1 MSELHTTL
9 GRLLKAERERQNKSL
24 ADLAQDLKITEGHLL
39 AIEAGDIGGV
49 PSELYFKLF
58 ARSYADALGLDYQK
72 AVEMIREDMN
82 EPLNGSLNGEP
93 ERVAGLRAAQ
103 SSPASANREGRGGF
117 WILAAVGLVIVAA
130 VTWLILSDQDALVLG
145 NGEND
150 STDAVDSERTDDSS
164 QAISSA
170 NRENMAL
177 NLDLVARDRTWALVI
192 ADGDTTLQTN
202 LKPWREYYIGAR
214 DSLIVS
220 IGAPLAVEMML
231 NGTSANLTDPENGSI
246 SSVVITPENLSMY
259 IQRALEDGL
268 RVADSTRDSTAQ
280 DSTVAP
286 KRDTITTSGTGSP
299 PSKPVKKDTASARR
313 GTEHGN

>member
-1 MSELHTTL
+1 MSELHTIL

-24 ADLAQDLKITEGHLL
+24 ADVAEDLKIAEGHLL

-58 ARSYADALGLDYQK
+58 ARSYADALGIDYQK
-72 AVEMIREDMN
+72 AIEMIREDMN

-93 ERVAGLRAAQ
+93 ERAAGLRAAQ
-103 SSPASANREGRGGF
+103 PSPASATGQRQGSF
-117 WILAAVGLVIVAA
+117 WIFAAIGLVIIAA
-130 VTWLILSDQDALVLG
+130 VIWLVLSDQDSSERSDGA
-145 NGEND
+145 ND
-150 STDAVDSERTDDSS
+150 STSASDSERTDDSI
-164 QAISSA
+164 QIMSSA

-231 NGTSANLTDPENGSI
+231 NGTSANLTDPEDGSI

-259 IQRALEDGL
+259 IRRALDDSL

-280 DSTVAP
+280 VNTVAP
-286 KRDTITTSGTGSP
+286 KRDSITISGTGSS
-299 PSKPVKKDTASARR
+299 PSKPVKKDTASGQR